1 MSYTYSKEDNEHV
14 IWTLKNLEEK
24 IGSTSMEIV
33 ETIAKKLDLKPERIE
48 PLVQSALNRCVVF
61 GEVKKK
67 GTHFRLEL
75 LEQYTEYL
83 QRQPSHEAL
92 GSKYSQKDL
101 KREYGIAL
109 IVILVVELTAG
120 GLVLGY
126 RDKAEEKTRE
136 IFKSTIK
143 RYYTTA
149 EKSDGITLFWNQMM
163 VQLKCCGVDN
173 FHDFEGSQF
182 LEEGNKTVPEA
193 CCVLIGDKADVNKLN
208 PKDPRC
214 PYKPSEAN
222 SYYMTGCYKTFI
234 NLLLDHANIA
244 IAVGIGLGLIQL
256 LGIFLAF
263 CLCKSIDRYFK

>member
-101 KREYGIAL
+101 KREVTRPATTTRKSSRKCRNCKGREMCQ
-109 IVILVVELTAG
+109 VPRQSHRKKGFLTQ
-120 GLVLGY
+120 
-126 RDKAEEKTRE
+126 K
-136 IFKSTIK
+136 
-143 RYYTTA
+143 
-149 EKSDGITLFWNQMM
+149 
-163 VQLKCCGVDN
+163 
-173 FHDFEGSQF
+173 
-182 LEEGNKTVPEA
+182 
-193 CCVLIGDKADVNKLN
+193 
-208 PKDPRC
+208 
-214 PYKPSEAN
+214 
-222 SYYMTGCYKTFI
+222 
-234 NLLLDHANIA
+234 
-244 IAVGIGLGLIQL
+244 
-256 LGIFLAF
+256 
-263 CLCKSIDRYFK
+263 